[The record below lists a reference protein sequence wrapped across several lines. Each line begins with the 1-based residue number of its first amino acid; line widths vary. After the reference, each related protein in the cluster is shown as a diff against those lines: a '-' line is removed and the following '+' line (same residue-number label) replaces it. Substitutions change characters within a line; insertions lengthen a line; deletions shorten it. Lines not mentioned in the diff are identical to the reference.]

1 MDIEKVFKIIT
12 ILALCGLVLWWLVPI
27 ILVENHS
34 YHVAETV
41 CTNSGYQIHKLKN
54 NSWYC
59 ITYGLEPDIIRVGTK
74 WELAKL
80 YGEK

>member
-41 CTNSGYQIHKLKN
+41 CTNSGYQIHKLK
-54 NSWYC
+54 
-59 ITYGLEPDIIRVGTK
+59 
-74 WELAKL
+74 
-80 YGEK
+80 